1 MLPSWDG
8 PVPLTYICLYFT
20 VKSVLPPIPQYPQSH
35 DISWPLFTVLSLP
48 IQLVYRLYWLEDVLS
63 TSTAGGEHPII
74 KSHPLFLFSLMNS
87 FIQVVQQPKQLV
99 AQVQAKPDPYYSHE
113 NAAHLCTCFITQ
125 LFACHKYP
133 TTSSGLNMKLPYFI
147 TYTLHWTKLHSS
159 VTSATLVTQ
168 PQLKAQFPTTHGSSG
183 HQLYIFTFI
192 ITSKVIC
199 DDT

>member
-133 TTSSGLNMKLPYFI
+133 IPITVRNHWWFLGWPWVTTWNIKIGHWNRGLGSI
-147 TYTLHWTKLHSS
+147 
-159 VTSATLVTQ
+159 
-168 PQLKAQFPTTHGSSG
+168 LKNYLYRG
-183 HQLYIFTFI
+183 HY
-192 ITSKVIC
+192 ITS
-199 DDT
+199 